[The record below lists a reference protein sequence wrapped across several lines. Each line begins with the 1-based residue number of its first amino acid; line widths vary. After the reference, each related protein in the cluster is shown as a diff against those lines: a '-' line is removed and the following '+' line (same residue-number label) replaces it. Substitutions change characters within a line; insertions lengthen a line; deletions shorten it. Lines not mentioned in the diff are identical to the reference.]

1 MAEVT
6 LPQFPEPRI
15 RPNLSRPTHR
25 VPKLRDVSAVFQFI
39 HSRSFDASG
48 QNPVSRIA
56 GWGPQGAPSFQR
68 GKIPDSKFQVLSV
81 DQGPEYRF
89 SSEPS
94 GRGGWTRIQIP
105 SSRGGLSH
113 IFKSEK
119 TQVEEFPQ
127 GGSRIQREGN
137 ERAKYKIHMI
147 AVSRW
152 RVGTY
157 ITRRPA
163 ECRMPSESTLYSLC
177 LTAKCASHAGRATMP
192 ATTCSQ
198 RPTTTPTSR
207 RPAVRVARTR
217 SPLGLARRHGAKGPV
232 TRPTT
237 IT

>member
-56 GWGPQGAPSFQR
+56 SWGPQGAPSFQR
-68 GKIPDSKFQVLSV
+68 GQIPDSKFQVLSV

-113 IFKSEK
+113 ISKSEK
-119 TQVEEFPQ
+119 TQVEKFPQ

-152 RVGTY
+152 RVGNTITLCVVAFVLLKMSWHVLGVRMQRVCVLRVY
-157 ITRRPA
+157 GDGGREQGTRAGTRR
-163 ECRMPSESTLYSLC
+163 RRNS
-177 LTAKCASHAGRATMP
+177 ATRCHVLSQHIMP
-192 ATTCSQ
+192 ARTG
-198 RPTTTPTSR
+198 
-207 RPAVRVARTR
+207 AR
-217 SPLGLARRHGAKGPV
+217 L
-232 TRPTT
+232 
-237 IT
+237 

>member
-1 MAEVT
+1 MQVETGNWKLETVGHFMAELT
-6 LPQFPEPRI
+6 LPLFPEPRI

-56 GWGPQGAPSFQR
+56 SWGPQGAPSFQR
-68 GKIPDSKFQVLSV
+68 GQTPDSKFQVLSV

-113 IFKSEK
+113 ISKSEK
-119 TQVEEFPQ
+119 TQVEKFPQ

-157 ITRRPA
+157 IT
-163 ECRMPSESTLYSLC
+163 
-177 LTAKCASHAGRATMP
+177 LT
-192 ATTCSQ
+192 
-198 RPTTTPTSR
+198 
-207 RPAVRVARTR
+207 V
-217 SPLGLARRHGAKGPV
+217 
-232 TRPTT
+232 
-237 IT
+237 